1 MDAHTRLY
9 WGYEVWMLITGYTE
23 GYEVWMLIPGYTE
36 GYEVWMLITGY
47 TGDMRYGCSYQ
58 VILWI

>member
-9 WGYEVWMLITGYTE
+9 WE
-23 GYEVWMLIPGYTE
+23 YEVWMLIP
-36 GYEVWMLITGY
+36 GY

-58 VILWI
+58 VIPGI

>member
-9 WGYEVWMLITGYTE
+9 WGYEVG
-23 GYEVWMLIPGYTE
+23 MLIPGYTG

-58 VILWI
+58 VILGI

>member
-9 WGYEVWMLITGYTE
+9 WGYEVWMLIPGYT
-23 GYEVWMLIPGYTE
+23 GYEVWMLIP
-36 GYEVWMLITGY
+36 GY

-58 VILWI
+58 VILGI

>member
-9 WGYEVWMLITGYTE
+9 WRYEVWMLITGYTE

-47 TGDMRYGCSYQ
+47 TGDMRYGCS
-58 VILWI
+58 

>member
-9 WGYEVWMLITGYTE
+9 WGYEVWMLIPGYTG
-23 GYEVWMLIPGYTE
+23 GYEVWMLIP
-36 GYEVWMLITGY
+36 GY

-58 VILWI
+58 VILGI